1 MQNKLIIKTEH
12 NSSEKISKS
21 IQPENTEDIK
31 TKAKEEKIITSIQR
45 QNINSL
51 KHTADDYM
59 KNIIVANKI
68 IE

>member
-12 NSSEKISKS
+12 NSSEEIAKS

-31 TKAKEEKIITSIQR
+31 TKAKAGNIITSIQR

-51 KHTADDYM
+51 RSTADDYI
-59 KNIIVANKI
+59 KNVIVASKI